1 MSKYRALADFFQA
14 QTADELPVSFKEV
27 EDIIGA
33 PLPSS
38 AYRYPAWWANDSSSH
53 VQAQAWL
60 AAGYEAKDVDIA
72 AKKLVFK
79 RVRLSRSPHPG
90 VGEPQHAFKHG
101 GGKHGAEPAA
111 TSHPMIGALKGLLV
125 IEPGYDLAQPAMPEW
140 AELARHKY
148 GAEKLP

>member
-1 MSKYRALADFFQA
+1 MTKYDLLNRFFQA

-27 EDIIGA
+27 EDIVGS

-60 AAGYEAKDVDIA
+60 DAGYETQNVDMA
-72 AKKLVFK
+72 GKKLVFK
-79 RVRLSRSPHPG
+79 RTSRYRAPHAG
-90 VGEPQHAFKHG
+90 MGEPQHAFKHG
-101 GGKHGAEPAA
+101 ADPMA

-125 IEPGYDLAQPAMPEW
+125 IEPGYDLTQPAMPEW
-140 AELARHKY
+140 AELAERKY
-148 GAEKLP
+148 GGEKPS